1 MRTVI
6 MTNKCKR
13 VIVTAL
19 LTVFMFIPII
29 NVTAVNKHE
38 AKKAHV
44 MKNILY
50 SSIVWVESKGNATAR
65 SKDGSLGIVQ
75 ILPVMVKEVNRI
87 CKMKGYDKTFTLQ
100 DRLNPE
106 KSEEMFWIFQ
116 NFYNPNIDWET
127 ITMSDMEIIARKWN
141 GGPNGHKKRATK
153 HYWKKVSKMVYQDMK
168 EQGYM
173 G

>member
-1 MRTVI
+1 

-13 VIVTAL
+13 VITSFFIMVMA
-19 LTVFMFIPII
+19 FIPVM
-29 NVTAVNKHE
+29 NVTAVNTNEVKTSE
-38 AKKAHV
+38 V
-44 MKNILY
+44 MKDVLY

-87 CKMKGYDKTFTLQ
+87 CKIKGINKTFTLQ

-106 KSEEMFWIFQ
+106 KSEQMFWIFQ
-116 NFYNPNIDWET
+116 NFYNPNINWET
-127 ITMSDMEIIARKWN
+127 ITMSEMEIIARKWN
-141 GGPNGHKKRATK
+141 GGPKGHTKSATK
-153 HYWKKVSKMVYQDMK
+153 HYWKKVSKLVYRDLK
-168 EQGYM
+168 YLGYM

>member
-1 MRTVI
+1 

-13 VIVTAL
+13 VIAL
-19 LTVFMFIPII
+19 FLVGFCFPLVVMTTTV
-29 NVTAVNKHE
+29 NEGAQNRETT
-38 AKKAHV
+38 
-44 MKNILY
+44 MKGVLY

-75 ILPVMVKEVNRI
+75 ILPIMVKEVNRI
-87 CKMKGYDKTFTLQ
+87 CKMKGINKSFTLY

-106 KSEEMFWIFQ
+106 KSEQMFWIYQ
-116 NFYNPNIDWET
+116 NFYNPKLNWET
-127 ITMSDMEIIARKWN
+127 ITMSEMETLARKWN

-153 HYWKKVSKMVYQDMK
+153 HYWNKVSKLVYKDLK
-168 EQGYM
+168 EKGYL

>member
-1 MRTVI
+1 

-13 VIVTAL
+13 VLAIFFITIF
-19 LTVFMFIPII
+19 TVIPVV
-29 NVTAVNKHE
+29 NVTAVNTNEVKTAE
-38 AKKAHV
+38 V
-44 MKNILY
+44 MKDVLY

-65 SKDGSLGIVQ
+65 SKDGSLGIAQ

-87 CKMKGYDKTFTLQ
+87 CKIKGINKTFTLQ

-106 KSEEMFWIFQ
+106 KSEAMFWIFQ
-116 NFYNPNIDWET
+116 DFYNPNINWET

-141 GGPNGHKKRATK
+141 GGPNGHKKGATR
-153 HYWKKVSKMVYQDMK
+153 HSWRKVAKIVYKDLK
-168 EQGYM
+168 DRGYM

>member
-1 MRTVI
+1 

-13 VIVTAL
+13 VIASFLVGFCFPLVAMTT
-19 LTVFMFIPII
+19 TV
-29 NVTAVNKHE
+29 NESAQNRE
-38 AKKAHV
+38 AT
-44 MKNILY
+44 MKNVLY

-87 CKMKGYDKTFTLQ
+87 CKIKGINKTFTLQ

-106 KSEEMFWIFQ
+106 KSEQMFWIFQ
-116 NFYNPNIDWET
+116 NFYNPNINWET
-127 ITMSDMEIIARKWN
+127 ITMSEMEIIARKWN
-141 GGPNGHKKRATK
+141 GGPKGHTKSATK
-153 HYWKKVSKMVYQDMK
+153 HYWKKVSKLVYRDLK
-168 EQGYM
+168 YLGYM

>member
-1 MRTVI
+1 

-13 VIVTAL
+13 VIAL
-19 LTVFMFIPII
+19 FFIGFYFPM
-29 NVTAVNKHE
+29 VAFTTTLNKGAE
-38 AKKAHV
+38 TKSATMKKV
-44 MKNILY
+44 LY

>member
-1 MRTVI
+1 

-13 VIVTAL
+13 VLATFFITIFA
-19 LTVFMFIPII
+19 FIPVV
-29 NVTAVNKHE
+29 NVTAINTNEVKT
-38 AKKAHV
+38 ADV
-44 MKNILY
+44 MRDVLY

-87 CKMKGYDKTFTLQ
+87 CKMKGINKSFTLQ

-106 KSEEMFWIFQ
+106 KSEQMFWIFQ
-116 NFYNPNIDWET
+116 NFYNPNINWET

-141 GGPNGHKKRATK
+141 GGPNGHKKGATK
-153 HYWKKVSKMVYQDMK
+153 HYWRKVSKLVYKDLK
-168 EQGYM
+168 DKGYIS
-173 G
+173 

>member
-1 MRTVI
+1 

-13 VIVTAL
+13 VLAIFFITIF
-19 LTVFMFIPII
+19 TVIPVV
-29 NVTAVNKHE
+29 NVTAVNTNEVKTAE
-38 AKKAHV
+38 V
-44 MKNILY
+44 MKDVLY

-65 SKDGSLGIVQ
+65 SKDGSLGIAQ

-87 CKMKGYDKTFTLQ
+87 CKIKGINKTFTLQ

-106 KSEEMFWIFQ
+106 KSEAMFWIFQ
-116 NFYNPNIDWET
+116 DFYNPNINWET

-141 GGPNGHKKRATK
+141 GGPNGHKKGATR
-153 HYWKKVSKMVYQDMK
+153 HYWRKVSKIVYKDLK
-168 EQGYM
+168 DRGYM

>member
-1 MRTVI
+1 

-13 VIVTAL
+13 VIVTTL
-19 LTVFMFIPII
+19 LTVFMFIPVM
-29 NVTAVNKHE
+29 NVTAVNTNE

-44 MKNILY
+44 VKEILY

-87 CKMKGYDKTFTLQ
+87 CKMKGINKSFTLQ
-100 DRLNPE
+100 DRLNPD

-116 NFYNPNIDWET
+116 NFYNPNINWET

-153 HYWKKVSKMVYQDMK
+153 HYWKKVSKFVYQDLK

-173 G
+173 S

>member
-1 MRTVI
+1 

-13 VIVTAL
+13 VIAL
-19 LTVFMFIPII
+19 FLIGFCFPLVAMTTTVNRSAEIKSS
-29 NVTAVNKHE
+29 T
-38 AKKAHV
+38 
-44 MKNILY
+44 MKNVLY

-87 CKMKGYDKTFTLQ
+87 CKMKGINKTFTLQ

-106 KSEEMFWIFQ
+106 KSEQMFWIFQ
-116 NFYNPNIDWET
+116 NFYNPNINWET

-141 GGPNGHKKRATK
+141 GGPNGHKKGATK
-153 HYWKKVSKMVYQDMK
+153 HYWNKVSKMVYKDLK
-168 EQGYM
+168 SRGFIT

>member
-1 MRTVI
+1 

-13 VIVTAL
+13 VITSFFLIFCLPMVTMTSVANKNAEIKS
-19 LTVFMFIPII
+19 VVVK
-29 NVTAVNKHE
+29 NV
-38 AKKAHV
+38 
-44 MKNILY
+44 LY

-87 CKMKGYDKTFTLQ
+87 CKMKGINKSFNLQ

-106 KSEEMFWIFQ
+106 KSEQMFWIFQ
-116 NFYNPNIDWET
+116 NFYNPNINWET

-141 GGPNGHKKRATK
+141 GGPNGHKKGATR
-153 HYWKKVSKMVYQDMK
+153 HYWNKVSKMVYKDLK
-168 EQGYM
+168 ERGYKV
-173 G
+173 